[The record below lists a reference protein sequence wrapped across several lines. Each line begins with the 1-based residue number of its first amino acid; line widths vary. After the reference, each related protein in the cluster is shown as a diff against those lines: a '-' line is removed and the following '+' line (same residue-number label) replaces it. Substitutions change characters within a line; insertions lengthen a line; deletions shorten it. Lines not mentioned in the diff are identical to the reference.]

1 MTQDSQ
7 LTPTT
12 RVTSSRREFVL
23 GTCAALMMAPAA
35 LMRAAHADEAG
46 VSTQTQ
52 AALDDAQARYDAAQ
66 AQLSA
71 LNDAAFDAQAAYD
84 QTSTDLYYTNQQ
96 IDELQASIDEKQAEL
111 ASAQDVLA
119 QRVSASY
126 RAGKTSLLDIVL
138 SASNFDD
145 FCNRIYY
152 ANKTADSDAQAIQN
166 VKDIKASLEDDRAQ
180 LQEQQA
186 AQEQLQAEQAEQ
198 LSTLQDQV
206 AAAEDYVNGL
216 DAEVQQ
222 LIAQKNAEMEAAA
235 EAARQAA
242 EAEAAAQA
250 AAAQQAQA
258 SGDAGA
264 SGGEAAGSS
273 DAGTGSGSSSDAG
286 SSDSGSDSS
295 SGGSAGYQP
304 ASVVAAAYSYIGT
317 PYSVLDCSGLT
328 SAAYGDCGYS
338 LYHQSGVQYSI
349 VSGKGNLVGADGLVP
364 GNLVFYA
371 RGGSIYHVGMY
382 IGDGYVID
390 SIPNGGVQV
399 RSLYFCDGFCGGG
412 SPL

>member
-1 MTQDSQ
+1 MTAKTQ
-7 LTPTT
+7 LTHTNST
-12 RVTSSRREFVL
+12 RREFVL
-23 GTCAALMMAPAA
+23 GALGALVGASALMARR
-35 LMRAAHADEAG
+35 RAYGTEDG
-46 VSTQTQ
+46 VSAQTQ
-52 AALDDAQARYDAAQ
+52 AALDDAQARYEAAQ

-71 LNDAAFDAQAAYD
+71 LNDAAFDAQAAYG

-96 IDELQASIDEKQAEL
+96 IDELQGSIDEKQTEL

-119 QRVSASY
+119 QRMDASY
-126 RAGKTSLLDIVL
+126 RAGKTSMLDIVL
-138 SASNFDD
+138 SASSFDD

-152 ANKTADSDAQAIQN
+152 ANRTADADAQATQN
-166 VKDIKASLEDDRAQ
+166 VKDIKAQLETDQAQ
-180 LQEQQA
+180 LQAQQA
-186 AQEQLQAEQAEQ
+186 APEQLQAEQAEQ

-216 DAEVQQ
+216 DSEVQQ
-222 LIAQKNAEMEAAA
+222 LIAQKNAEVQAAA

-250 AAAQQAQA
+250 AAAQQTQA
-258 SGDAGA
+258 SGDTGT

-273 DAGTGSGSSSDAG
+273 DAGTGGGSSSDAG
-286 SSDSGSDSS
+286 SSDSGSGSS

-349 VSGKGNLVGADGLVP
+349 VSGKSNLVGADGLVP

>member
-46 VSTQTQ
+46 VPTQTQ

-111 ASAQDVLA
+111 ANAQDVLA

-126 RAGKTSLLDIVL
+126 RAGKTSLRDIVL

-242 EAEAAAQA
+242 EAEAA
-250 AAAQQAQA
+250 AQA